1 MKNIMLVEAEIW
13 TVARTDKGNAVL
25 VKPLG
30 SERAVPIFIGQ
41 LEAQSILIGLGK
53 VPMPRPL
60 THDLMITII
69 EKLGMNIERIEIN
82 DLKDATFYA
91 RIITK
96 QGMKKFVFDSRP
108 SDALSLATRIKCP
121 VYIAEYIVDEASIP
135 LSMISDS
142 DQMSQSVSSSVLEE
156 LQRTLEA
163 AVEEEN
169 YEEAARIRDRIRE
182 FEEERDS
189 QEGRD
194 PGDLPAADLS
204 SAVEF
209 NMFDDEDY
217 QDFDDE
223 ADNDGEDIESDN

>member
-1 MKNIMLVEAEIW
+1 MLVEAEIW

-223 ADNDGEDIESDN
+223 ADDDGEDIESDN

>member
-60 THDLMITII
+60 TQDLMITII

-223 ADNDGEDIESDN
+223 ADDDGEDIESDN